1 MANFKP
7 SKYQQAL
14 YDAMLEGKHNII
26 CSAVAGAGKTTSII
40 NSLNLLSAVDSK
52 IFLAFNKAIVEELK
66 KKITAP
72 NTTVQT
78 LHSAGFSAM
87 MRTYKSK
94 LDTYKY
100 SNFLKDS
107 IYLLSTTISVDT
119 PSDEVSAFKR
129 RVLRLLDLSRAG
141 SLNNA
146 DDIIDC
152 AMDHDID
159 LSGDEAEVVLKLMNW
174 GIDQTAKIDFCDMIW
189 ITVIKNLRVQTYDW
203 VFIDECQDLSPMQNK
218 LFQMMIE
225 PKSGKFIAVGD
236 RAQSIQYFAGAGND
250 SFDNIKNL
258 PNTIELPLS
267 ICYRCPKAVVAKAKE
282 LVPQIEAADWAE
294 EGIVETVTDLK
305 KAKAG
310 DMILSRVTSELAKC
324 CMKYI
329 RAGIPAYV
337 KGKDIGNGLKSI
349 IKRSKKTNINDLFA
363 FLADEL
369 YKIQTATAKKLKI
382 SIEEAKDDKR
392 YIAFEDKINTLSVIA
407 DGCED
412 TGAII
417 LKIDKLFKDSD
428 KGICFSTIHKSK
440 GLEADNVFIIALNK
454 LPLKRAMKNPIQAQQ
469 EWNLYYVAI
478 TRARRALYLVD
489 EETSKIKI
497 S

>member
-1 MANFKP
+1 MSIFKP

-26 CSAVAGAGKTTSII
+26 CSAVAGAGKTTSIV
-40 NSLNLLSAVDSK
+40 NSLNLLPAIDSK
-52 IFLAFNKAIVEELK
+52 VFLAFNKAIVEELK
-66 KKITAP
+66 KKISAP

-107 IYLLSTTISVDT
+107 IYLLSSTVSVDT
-119 PSDEVSAFKR
+119 PSNEVSTFKM

-141 SLNNA
+141 LLNNA

-225 PKSGKFIAVGD
+225 PKNGKFIAVGD

-267 ICYRCPKAVVAKAKE
+267 ICYRCPKLVVEKAKE

-294 EGIVETVTDLK
+294 DGIVETVFDLK

-310 DMILSRVTSELAKC
+310 DMVLSRVTSELVKC

-337 KGKDIGNGLKSI
+337 KGQDIGNGLKSI
-349 IKRSKKTNINDLFA
+349 IKRSKKTNINDLFT

-369 YKIQTATAKKLKI
+369 YKIQTTTAKRLNI
-382 SIEEAKDDKR
+382 SMDEAKDDKR
-392 YIAFEDKINTLSVIA
+392 YIAFEDKINTLNVIA

-412 TGAII
+412 TGAMI

-454 LPLKRAMKNPIQAQQ
+454 LPLQRAMKNPIQAQQ
-469 EWNLYYVAI
+469 EWNLAYVAY
-478 TRARRALYLVD
+478 TRPKKALYLVA

-497 S
+497 Q

>member
-1 MANFKP
+1 MSNFTP

-14 YDAMLEGKHNII
+14 YDEMLKKEHNII
-26 CSAVAGAGKTTSII
+26 VSAVAGAGKTTSIVNAI
-40 NSLNLLSAVDSK
+40 NLLPISDTKV
-52 IFLAFNKAIVEELK
+52 FLAFNKSIVEELK
-66 KKITAP
+66 KKIIAP
-72 NTTVQT
+72 NTTIQT

-87 MRTYKSK
+87 MRIYRSK

-107 IYLLSTTISVDT
+107 LYLLSNTVSVDT
-119 PSDEVSAFKR
+119 PSDEITTFKM

-141 SLNNA
+141 LFNNVE
-146 DDIIDC
+146 DIVEC
-152 AMDHDID
+152 AADHDID
-159 LSGDEAEVVLKLMNW
+159 LSGDEAEVVLKLMQW
-174 GIDQTAKIDFCDMIW
+174 GINQTAKIDFCDMIW
-189 ITVIKNLRVQTYDW
+189 ITVMKNLRVQTYNW

-225 PKSGKFIAVGD
+225 PKNGKFVAVGD

-250 SFDNIKNL
+250 SFDNIANL

-267 ICYRCPKAVVAKAKE
+267 ICYRCPKAVVAKVKE
-282 LVPQIEAADWAE
+282 LVPQIEAANWAE
-294 EGIVETVTDLK
+294 EGIVETVYDLK

-310 DMILSRVTSELAKC
+310 DMVLSRVTSELVKC

-337 KGKDIGNGLKSI
+337 KGQDIGNGLKSM
-349 IKRSKKTNINDLFA
+349 IKRSKKTNINDLFT

-369 YKIQTATAKKLKI
+369 YKIQTATAKRLNI
-382 SIEEAKDDKR
+382 SMDEAKDDKR
-392 YIAFEDKINTLSVIA
+392 YIAFEDKITTLNVIA

-412 TGAII
+412 TGAMI

-428 KGICFSTIHKSK
+428 KGICFSTIHKAK
-440 GLEADNVFIIALNK
+440 GLEADNVYIIALNK
-454 LPLKRAMKNPIQAQQ
+454 LPLQRAMKNPIQAQQ
-469 EWNLYYVAI
+469 EWNLCYVAY
-478 TRARRALYLVD
+478 TRPKKALYLVD

-497 S
+497 Q